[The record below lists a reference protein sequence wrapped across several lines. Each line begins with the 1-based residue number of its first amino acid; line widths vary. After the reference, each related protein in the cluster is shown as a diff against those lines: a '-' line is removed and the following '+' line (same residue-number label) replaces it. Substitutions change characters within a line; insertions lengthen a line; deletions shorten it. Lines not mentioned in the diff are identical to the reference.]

1 MSKAVTAVLSDS
13 NSAENAA
20 RQIKEEGL
28 RTEDISIV
36 AKHGDNGVG
45 SIDARS
51 DGARG
56 DRAGH
61 RGAGSNATGG
71 NGIRSDAAGGDGTG
85 GYGVKDNGAKDN
97 GVKDNISDG
106 VLTGGVI
113 GSLAGLLIGAGTLM
127 VPGLGIVAAAGPVT
141 GFLTG
146 GATGGV
152 VGGLV
157 DLGIPEEKSKKYE
170 SDIKSGKI
178 LFAMNAEEENL
189 DRVSNILRQ
198 NGAERVE
205 TH

>member
-1 MSKAVTAVLSDS
+1 MPKAVTAVFSDR

-28 RTEDISIV
+28 RTEDISVV
-36 AKHGDNGVG
+36 AKHGD
-45 SIDARS
+45 
-51 DGARG
+51 DGAKVNDG
-56 DRAGH
+56 K
-61 RGAGSNATGG
+61 N
-71 NGIRSDAAGGDGTG
+71 NGIRDGGD
-85 GYGVKDNGAKDN
+85 KDNGIR
-97 GVKDNISDG
+97 DNISDG